1 MPSAPAVFT
10 IPAGQSFVD
19 ALAAGLLRRYAES
32 PDRLAAATVLLPTRR
47 ACRSLQ
53 AAFLRA
59 SGGAPLLLPRLLPLG
74 DLDPDELLFEA
85 PFVGGSEAEAT
96 LPPAISA
103 VQRQLLLASCILT
116 HSRAV
121 SAEAGGNP
129 MSEDQAIRL
138 GAELARL
145 LDQVETEGLDFA
157 ALEGLVSE
165 DYAEHWQITLEFL
178 RIVTEEW
185 PKILESLG
193 CIGPAE
199 RRRRLAEL
207 QAAAWMRRPPADPV
221 IAAGSTGS
229 IPATAELLKTVAG
242 LPQGA
247 VLLPGLDLESD
258 GETWNEIRRDPGH
271 PQYGMA
277 QLLDRLGLDRAAV
290 EPWTEDPGAKAG
302 VPQVD
307 PARARFAN
315 LALRPPG
322 ATARWHE
329 EKADD
334 FAAALDGVRRVDCA
348 DPGEEALVI
357 ALLLRR
363 EIQQPARTAALITP
377 DRDLARRV
385 AANLKRWGVEV
396 DDSAGRSLAN
406 TPPGV
411 FLRLTAAM
419 AAERFAPVALLAA
432 LKHPLAAG
440 GQAPAAFRRNVRA
453 LERAVLRGARPSA
466 GLGGLRKALVEAE
479 AGAGL
484 LKWFDRLAAE
494 LAPFVE
500 ALGDGPDDRGGGDAT
515 RLSDLVEAHLAAAE
529 ALAASDKESGA
540 ERLWA
545 GDAGEAAAAFAAE
558 LREAAL
564 ATPVS
569 KGLHYPA
576 ALEALMAGRAVRPR
590 YGLHPRVSIL
600 GPLEARLQHADVLV
614 LGGLNEGTWP
624 AEVDP
629 GPWLSRP
636 MQSAFGLPL
645 PERRI
650 GLAAHDFFQG
660 FCAPRV
666 YLTRADRVEGAPT
679 VPARWLRRI
688 DALREGLGLTADLHG
703 EEKQLKAWAQA
714 LDAPAEIVPVKQP
727 LPCPPVEARP
737 RRLSV
742 TRIETWMGDPYALY
756 AREILRL
763 KPLDPLDADPG
774 AAERGTLVHAA
785 LERFLEAFPDE
796 LPADALDRLMEIGAE
811 VFHPISAKPGAFA
824 FWWPRFRRVARWF
837 LAEEQTRRPAIAESF
852 VEVTGELVID
862 APHAPFILTAKAD
875 RIDRMSDGA
884 LEIIDYK
891 TGAPPE
897 KKKVD
902 RGFAPQLPLEAAI
915 AMAGGFEGLPRGPV
929 GSLAFWRL
937 SGGTPP
943 GEVLPASKA
952 DPAALAAQALEGL
965 KRLVAEFDDPQTP
978 YACRPRPELAPRFN
992 DYEHLSRLA
1001 EWAVGPDES

>member
-1 MPSAPAVFT
+1 MSSAQAVFT

-19 ALAAGLLRRYAES
+19 ALASGLLRRFADS
-32 PDRLAAATVLLPTRR
+32 PERLAATTVLLPTRR
-47 ACRSLQ
+47 ACRALQ

-59 SGGAPLLLPRLLPLG
+59 SAGQALLLPRLLPLG
-74 DLDPDELLFEA
+74 DLDPEELLFES
-85 PFVGGSEAEAT
+85 PFLGGSSAEAE

-103 VQRQLLLASCILT
+103 VERQLLLAACILR

-121 SAEAGGNP
+121 SAAAGLTE

-138 GAELARL
+138 AAELARL
-145 LDQVETEGLDFA
+145 IDQVETEGLDFA
-157 ALEGLVSE
+157 VLQDLVPE
-165 DYAEHWQITLEFL
+165 DYAAHWQITLEFL
-178 RIVTEEW
+178 AIVTEVW
-185 PKILESLG
+185 PKILADMG

-207 QAAAWMRRPPADPV
+207 QAAAWRRRPPADPV

-242 LPQGA
+242 LRQGS
-247 VLLPGLDLESD
+247 VILPGLDLESD
-258 GETWNEIRRDPGH
+258 AATWDEVRRDPGH
-271 PQYGMA
+271 PQHGMA

-290 EPWTEDPGAKAG
+290 APWTAG
-302 VPQVD
+302 SVPEVD

-315 LALRPPG
+315 LALRPAQ

-329 EKADD
+329 AADGKVR
-334 FAAALDGVRRVDCA
+334 AAFEEALQGVRRVDCA

-363 EIQQPARTAALITP
+363 QVEEAGRTAALITP
-377 DRDLARRV
+377 DRALARRV
-385 AANLKRWGVEV
+385 AGALQRWRIEV
-396 DDSAGRSLAN
+396 DDSAGRSLAD

-411 FLRLTAAM
+411 FLRLTAEM
-419 AAERFAPVALLAA
+419 AAARFAPVELLAA

-440 GQAPAAFRRNVRA
+440 GRAPAAFRRAVRA
-453 LERAVLRGARPSA
+453 LERAVLRGARPA
-466 GLGGLRKALVEAE
+466 PGLDGLRRALVESSAADDLHGWFEDFADRVAPFAE
-479 AGAGL
+479 ALDGA
-484 LKWFDRLAAE
+484 AAQLGE
-494 LAPFVE
+494 LV
-500 ALGDGPDDRGGGDAT
+500 D
-515 RLSDLVEAHLAAAE
+515 AHLAAAE
-529 ALAASDKESGA
+529 ALAASDAESGA
-540 ERLWA
+540 ARLWA
-545 GDAGEAAAAFAAE
+545 GDAGEAAAVFAGE
-558 LREAAL
+558 LRAAAA

-569 KGLHYPA
+569 RGLHYPA
-576 ALEALMAGRAVRPR
+576 ALEALLAGRAVRPR
-590 YGLHPRVSIL
+590 YGLHPRVAIL
-600 GPLEARLQHADVLV
+600 GPLEARLQHADLLV

-636 MQSAFGLPL
+636 MQTQFGLPL

-666 YLTRADRVEGAPT
+666 YLTRAERVEGTPS

-688 DALREGLGLTADLHG
+688 DALREGLALKADLHG
-703 EEKQLKAWAQA
+703 EQAQLRAWAEA
-714 LDAPAEIVPVKQP
+714 LDRPAETLRLAAP
-727 LPCPPVEARP
+727 LPRPPLAARP
-737 RRLSV
+737 RELSV

-785 LERFLEAFPDE
+785 LERFLKAFPDA
-796 LPADALDRLMEIGAE
+796 LPADALDRLIEIGGA
-811 VFHPISAKPGAFA
+811 VFHPIRVKPGAFA
-824 FWWPRFRRVARWF
+824 FWWPRFLRVAAWF
-837 LAEEQTRRPAIAESF
+837 VAEEQARRGGLAGSC
-852 VEVTGELVID
+852 VEISGALTFE
-862 APHAPFILTAKAD
+862 APGGAFTLTAKAD
-875 RIDRMSDGA
+875 RIDRRADGT
-884 LEIIDYK
+884 LEIVDYK
-891 TGAPPE
+891 TGAPPD

-902 RGFAPQLPLEAAI
+902 RGYAPQLPLEAAI
-915 AMAGGFEGLPRGPV
+915 AAAGGFEGLPAAPV
-929 GSLAFWRL
+929 GSLVFWRL

-952 DPAALAAQALEGL
+952 DPQTLAAEALAGL
-965 KRLVAEFDDPQTP
+965 KRLVAEFDDATTP
-978 YACRPRPELAPRFN
+978 YACRPRADLAPRFS
-992 DYEHLSRLA
+992 DYDHLSRLA
-1001 EWAVGPDES
+1001 EWAVGSDET

>member
-1 MPSAPAVFT
+1 MPAAPAVFT
-10 IPAGQSFVD
+10 IPAGQPFVD
-19 ALAAGLLRRYAES
+19 ALAAGLLRRYGDS

-74 DLDPDELLFEA
+74 DLDPEELLFEA
-85 PFVGGSEAEAT
+85 SFLGGEAEAA

-121 SAEAGGNP
+121 AAEAGSRP

-157 ALEGLVSE
+157 ALAGLVPE
-165 DYAEHWQITLEFL
+165 DYAGHWQITLEFL
-178 RIVTEEW
+178 TIVTEEW
-185 PKILESLG
+185 PKILEALG

-207 QAAAWMRRPPADPV
+207 QAAAWARRPPADPV

-258 GETWNEIRRDPGH
+258 AETWNEIRRDPSH
-271 PQYGMA
+271 PQHGMA
-277 QLLDRLGLDRAAV
+277 QLLDRLGIGRDAV
-290 EPWTEDPGAKAG
+290 TPWERDS

-307 PARARFAN
+307 AARARFAD

-322 ATARWHE
+322 ATARWHQE
-329 EKADD
+329 NAGD
-334 FAAALDGVRRVDCA
+334 FAAALDGVQRVDCA

-357 ALLLRR
+357 SLLLRR
-363 EIQQPARTAALITP
+363 RVETPATTAALVTP

-385 AANLKRWGVEV
+385 ATNLKRWGIEV

-440 GQAPAAFRRNVRA
+440 GEAPAAFRRHVRT
-453 LERAVLRGARPSA
+453 LELAVLRGARPAA
-466 GLGGLRKALVEAE
+466 GLDGLRKALVEA
-479 AGAGL
+479 GADKGL

-500 ALGDGPDDRGGGDAT
+500 ALGGGSGERRRGEAT
-515 RLSDLVEAHLAAAE
+515 RLSDLVDAHLAAAE

-590 YGLHPRVSIL
+590 YGLHPRVAIL

-624 AEVDP
+624 AAVDP

-636 MQSAFGLPL
+636 MQTAFGLPL

-666 YLTRADRVEGAPT
+666 YLIRAERAEGAPT

-688 DALREGLGLTADLHG
+688 DALREGLGLAADLHA
-703 EEKQLKAWAQA
+703 EETQLKAWAAA
-714 LDAPAEIVPVKQP
+714 LDAPAAVVPQPPP

-737 RRLSV
+737 RKLSV

-763 KPLDPLDADPG
+763 RPLDPLDADPG

-785 LERFLEAFPDE
+785 LERFLEEFPGKP
-796 LPADALDRLMEIGAE
+796 PANAHERLIEIGAD
-811 VFHPISAKPGAFA
+811 VFQVISAKPGVFA
-824 FWWPRFRRVARWF
+824 FWWPRFLRVARWF
-837 LAEEQTRRPAIAESF
+837 LSEEQARRPAVAGSF
-852 VEVTGELVID
+852 VEVTGELVIEV
-862 APHAPFILTAKAD
+862 PHAPFILTAKAD
-875 RIDRMSDGA
+875 RIDRMTDGS

-891 TGAPPE
+891 TGAPPD

-915 AMAGGFEGLPRGPV
+915 ALAGGFEGLPQGPV

-943 GEVLPASKA
+943 GEVQAASKS

-965 KRLVAEFDDPQTP
+965 QRLVAEFDNPATP

-992 DYEHLSRLA
+992 DYDHLSRLA
-1001 EWAVGPDES
+1001 EWAVGPEDS

>member
-1 MPSAPAVFT
+1 MSRAPAIFT

-19 ALAAGLLRRYAES
+19 ALAAGLLRRHADSPES
-32 PDRLAAATVLLPTRR
+32 LAAATVLLPTRR

-53 AAFLRA
+53 QAFLRA

-85 PFVGGSEAEAT
+85 PSFAGAGEAR
-96 LPPAISA
+96 LPPAISG
-103 VQRQLLLASCILT
+103 VQRQLLLASCILG
-116 HSRAV
+116 HSRAL
-121 SAEAGGNP
+121 ADETGGA
-129 MSEDQAIRL
+129 MLSEDQAIRL
-138 GAELARL
+138 AGELARL

-157 ALEGLVSE
+157 ALKDLVPE
-165 DYAEHWQITLEFL
+165 DYAAHWQITLEFL

-185 PKILESLG
+185 PKILEGLG
-193 CIGPAE
+193 CVGPAE

-207 QAAAWMRRPPADPV
+207 QSAAWRARPPAAPV

-229 IPATAELLKTVAG
+229 IPATAELLRTIAG

-247 VLLPGLDLESD
+247 VVLPGLDLESD
-258 GETWNEIRRDPGH
+258 AEIWSEIRRDPGH
-271 PQYGMA
+271 PQFGMA
-277 QLLDRLGLDRAAV
+277 QLLERLGVDRAAV
-290 EPWTEDPGAKAG
+290 GLWAEGD

-307 PARARFAN
+307 EGRARFAN

-322 ATARWHE
+322 GTARWHAA
-329 EKADD
+329 KSDAFD
-334 FAAALDGVRRVDCA
+334 AALAGVQRVDCA

-363 EIQQPARTAALITP
+363 QVEQPGATAALVTP

-385 AANLKRWGVEV
+385 AVNLQRWRIEV

-440 GQAPAAFRRNVRA
+440 GQAPAAFRRRVRA
-453 LERAVLRGARPSA
+453 LELAVLRGARPAA
-466 GLGGLRKALVEAE
+466 GLEGLRKALTEAE
-479 AGAGL
+479 ASSEL
-484 LKWFDRLAAE
+484 LAWFDGLAKE
-494 LAPFVE
+494 LAPFAE
-500 ALGDGPDDRGGGDAT
+500 ALEGKAE
-515 RLSDLVEAHLAAAE
+515 RLSDLVAAHLAAAE
-529 ALAASDKESGA
+529 RLAASDSESGA

-545 GDAGEAAAAFAAE
+545 GDAGEAAAAFASE
-558 LREAAL
+558 LAEAAL
-564 ATPVS
+564 ATPVTRS
-569 KGLHYPA
+569 LHYPA

-590 YGLHPRVSIL
+590 YGLHPRVAIL
-600 GPLEARLQHADVLV
+600 GPLEARLQHADLLI

-650 GLAAHDFFQG
+650 GLAAHDFFQA

-666 YLTRADRVEGAPT
+666 YLTRAQRVEGAPT

-688 DALREGLGLTADLHG
+688 DALRDGLGLDADLHR
-703 EEKQLKAWAQA
+703 EEVTLRAWAAA
-714 LDAPAEIVPVKQP
+714 LDAPRESIRIGEP
-727 LPCPPVEARP
+727 LPRPPLAARP
-737 RRLSV
+737 RKLSV

-756 AREILRL
+756 AREILKL
-763 KPLDPLDADPG
+763 HPLDPLDADPG
-774 AAERGTLVHAA
+774 AAERGTLVHEA
-785 LERFLEAFPDE
+785 LEQFLTQHPKA
-796 LPADALDRLMEIGAE
+796 LPADALERLLEIGAA
-811 VFHPISAKPGAFA
+811 VFHPIRAKPGAFA
-824 FWWPRFRRVARWF
+824 FWWPRFRRVAQWF
-837 LAEEQTRRPAIAESF
+837 LAEEQARRADIAESF
-852 VEVTGELVID
+852 VEIQGALELD
-862 APHAPFILTAKAD
+862 APHGPFTLTAKAD
-875 RIDRMSDGA
+875 RIDRRRDGT

-915 AMAGGFEGLPRGPV
+915 AAAGGFTGLPKGPV
-929 GSLAFWRL
+929 GALTFWRL

-943 GEVLPASKA
+943 GEIQAASNA
-952 DPAALAAQALEGL
+952 DPEKLAAEALEGL
-965 KRLVAEFDDPQTP
+965 KRLVASFDDPTTP
-978 YACRPRPELAPRFN
+978 YACQPRPELAPRFN
-992 DYEHLSRLA
+992 DYEHLSRIA
-1001 EWAVGPDES
+1001 EWSAGGDDA

>member
-1 MPSAPAVFT
+1 MSAAPAVFT

-19 ALAAGLLRRYAES
+19 ALAAGLLRRYSDS
-32 PDRLAAATVLLPTRR
+32 PDQLAAATVLLPTRR

-59 SGGAPLLLPRLLPLG
+59 SQGAPLLLPRLLPLG
-74 DLDPDELLFEA
+74 DLDPEELLFEA
-85 PFVGGSEAEAT
+85 PFIGGSEAEAT

-103 VQRQLLLASCILT
+103 VQRQLLLASCILS
-116 HSRAV
+116 HGRARAAETAA
-121 SAEAGGNP
+121 SA

-157 ALEGLVSE
+157 ALEGLVPE
-165 DYAEHWQITLEFL
+165 DYAEHWQITLQFL
-178 RIVTEEW
+178 TIVTEEW
-185 PKILESLG
+185 PKILATLG

-207 QAAAWMRRPPADPV
+207 QAAAWMRRPPSDPV

-229 IPATAELLKTVAG
+229 IPATAELLRTVAG
-242 LPQGA
+242 LPQGG
-247 VLLPGLDLESD
+247 VLLPGLDLDSD
-258 GETWNEIRRDPGH
+258 AETWNEIRRDPGH
-271 PQYGMA
+271 PQHGMA

-290 EPWTEDPGAKAG
+290 KLWTEDPEGEER

-315 LALRPPG
+315 LALRPPR

-329 EKADD
+329 EDAGD
-334 FAAALDGVRRVDCA
+334 FAAALDGVQRVDCA

-363 EIQQPARTAALITP
+363 QVEQPASTAALITP

-385 AANLKRWGVEV
+385 ATNLQRWKIEV
-396 DDSAGRSLAN
+396 DDSAGRGLAN

-419 AAERFAPVALLAA
+419 AGERFAPVALLAA

-440 GQAPAAFRRNVRA
+440 GQAPSAFRRNVRA
-453 LERAVLRGARPSA
+453 LERAVLRGARPA
-466 GLGGLRKALVEAE
+466 PGLDGLRQALVEVA
-479 AGAGL
+479 APDGL
-484 LKWFDRLAAE
+484 LTWFDRLAAE

-500 ALGDGPDDRGGGDAT
+500 ALGDGPDHRGAGDAK
-515 RLSDLVEAHLAAAE
+515 RLSDLVEAHLAATE
-529 ALAASDKESGA
+529 ALAASDSESGA

-545 GDAGEAAAAFAAE
+545 GDAGEAAAAFANE

-590 YGLHPRVSIL
+590 YGLHPRVAIL

-650 GLAAHDFFQG
+650 GLAAHDFYEG

-666 YLTRADRVEGAPT
+666 YLTRAERVEGAPT

-688 DALREGLGLTADLHG
+688 DALRDGLGLEADLHQ
-703 EEKQLKAWAQA
+703 EEAQLKAWAEA
-714 LDAPAEIVPVKQP
+714 LDKPAKVQPLTAP
-727 LPCPPVEARP
+727 LPCPPVAARP
-737 RRLSV
+737 RELSV

-763 KPLDPLDADPG
+763 RPLDPLDADPG
-774 AAERGTLVHAA
+774 AAERGTLVHEA
-785 LERFLEAFPDE
+785 LERFLVEYPDA
-796 LPADALDRLMEIGAE
+796 LPPDALDRLIEIGAE
-811 VFHPISAKPGAFA
+811 VFHPIRAKPGAFA
-824 FWWPRFRRVARWF
+824 FWWPRFRRVTRWF
-837 LAEEQTRRPAIAESF
+837 LAEEQARRGGIAESF
-852 VEVTGELVID
+852 VEITGKLSFE
-862 APHAPFILTAKAD
+862 APGGTFTLTAKAD

-915 AMAGGFEGLPRGPV
+915 ALAGGFEGLPQSPV
-929 GSLAFWRL
+929 GGLAFWRL

-943 GEVLPASKA
+943 GEVQPASRTA
-952 DPAALAAQALEGL
+952 PAELAAQALEGL
-965 KRLVAEFDDPQTP
+965 KRLVAEFDNPATP
-978 YACRPRPELAPRFN
+978 YACRPRPEMAPRFS
-992 DYEHLSRLA
+992 DYDHLSRLA

>member
-1 MPSAPAVFT
+1 MPAAPAVFT

-59 SGGAPLLLPRLLPLG
+59 SGGAPLLLPRMLPLG
-74 DLDPDELLFEA
+74 DLDPEELLFEA
-85 PFVGGSEAEAT
+85 PFTGGEGEAN

-103 VQRQLLLASCILT
+103 VQRQLLLASCILA

-121 SAEAGGNP
+121 TAETGGTP

-138 GAELARL
+138 GGELARL

-157 ALEGLVSE
+157 ALEGLVPE
-165 DYAEHWQITLEFL
+165 DYAAHWQITLEFL
-178 RIVTEEW
+178 SIVTEEW
-185 PKILESLG
+185 PKLLAGLG

-207 QAAAWMRRPPADPV
+207 QAAAWQRKPPQDPV

-242 LPQGA
+242 LPQGN
-247 VLLPGLDLESD
+247 VVLPGLDLESD
-258 GETWNEIRRDPGH
+258 AETWAEIGRDPGH

-277 QLLDRLGLDRAAV
+277 QLLERLGLDRTRV
-290 EPWTEDPGAKAG
+290 RLWTEEG

-307 PARARFAN
+307 PARVRFAN
-315 LALRPPG
+315 LALRPAG
-322 ATARWHE
+322 ATARWHL
-329 EKADD
+329 EKAEDY
-334 FAAALDGVRRVDCA
+334 AAALAGVQRVDCA

-363 EIQQPARTAALITP
+363 QVETPASTAALITP

-385 AANLKRWGVEV
+385 AVNLQRWNIEV

-411 FLRLTAAM
+411 FLRLTADM
-419 AAERFAPVALLAA
+419 AAERFAPLALLAA

-453 LERAVLRGARPSA
+453 LELRVLRGARPAA
-466 GLGGLRKALVEAE
+466 GLEGLRKALVEAE
-479 AGAGL
+479 APAGL
-484 LKWFDRLAAE
+484 LAWFDRLAAG
-494 LAPFVE
+494 LAPFAE
-500 ALGDGPDDRGGGDAT
+500 ALGDAK

-529 ALAASDKESGA
+529 ALAASDSESGA

-569 KGLHYPA
+569 QGLHYPA

-590 YGLHPRVSIL
+590 YGLHPRVAIL
-600 GPLEARLQHADVLV
+600 GPLEARLQHTDLLV

-636 MQSAFGLPL
+636 MQRDFGLPL

-650 GLAAHDFFQG
+650 GLAAHDFFEG
-660 FCAPRV
+660 FCAPKV
-666 YLTRADRVEGAPT
+666 YLTRAERVEGTPT
-679 VPARWLRRI
+679 VAARWLRRI
-688 DALREGLGLTADLHG
+688 DALHDGLGLAADLHA
-703 EEKQLKAWAQA
+703 EETQLKAWAQA
-714 LDAPAEIVPVKQP
+714 LDAPAAVAPISQP

-737 RRLSV
+737 RELSV

-756 AREILRL
+756 ASEILKL

-774 AAERGTLVHAA
+774 AAERGTLVHEA
-785 LERFLEAFPDE
+785 LERFLKETPDR
-796 LPADALDRLMEIGAE
+796 LPADPLERLIEIGGE
-811 VFHPISAKPGAFA
+811 VFHPIRAKPGAFA
-824 FWWPRFRRVARWF
+824 FWWPRFLRVARWF
-837 LAEEQTRRPAIAESF
+837 LAEEQARRPAIAESF
-852 VEVTGELVID
+852 VEITGRLTFQ
-862 APHAPFILTAKAD
+862 APGGAFTLKAKAD
-875 RIDRMSDGA
+875 RIDRRTDGA

-891 TGAPPE
+891 TGAPPD

-915 AMAGGFEGLPRGPV
+915 ALAGGFKGLPEGPV

-943 GEVLPASKA
+943 GEVQPASKA
-952 DPAALAAQALEGL
+952 DPAVLAAQALDGL
-965 KRLVAEFDDPQTP
+965 KRLVAEFDNPDTP
-978 YACRPRPELAPRFN
+978 YACRPRPEMAPRFN
-992 DYEHLSRLA
+992 DYDHLSRLA

>member
-1 MPSAPAVFT
+1 MPSTPAVFT

-74 DLDPDELLFEA
+74 DLDPEELLFEA

-116 HSRAV
+116 HSRVVA
-121 SAEAGGNP
+121 AGAGGSP

-145 LDQVETEGLDFA
+145 LDQVETEGLDFT
-157 ALEGLVSE
+157 ALEGLVPE
-165 DYAEHWQITLEFL
+165 DYAEHWQITLQFL
-178 RIVTEEW
+178 TIVTEEW
-185 PKILESLG
+185 PKILAGLG

-207 QAAAWMRRPPADPV
+207 QAAAWTRRPPADPV

-258 GETWNEIRRDPGH
+258 AETWNEIRRDPGH
-271 PQYGMA
+271 PQHGMA
-277 QLLDRLGLDRAAV
+277 QLLDRLGL
-290 EPWTEDPGAKAG
+290 EPAQVRLWDEDPEVEGG

-322 ATARWHE
+322 ATARWHQE
-329 EKADD
+329 SFADLS
-334 FAAALDGVRRVDCA
+334 APLAGVQRVDCA

-363 EIQQPARTAALITP
+363 QVETPASTAALITP

-385 AANLKRWGVEV
+385 ATNMQRWGIEV
-396 DDSAGRSLAN
+396 DDSAGRSLAD

-440 GQAPAAFRRNVRA
+440 GEAPAAFRRKVRA
-453 LERAVLRGARPSA
+453 LELKVLRGARPAA

-484 LKWFDRLAAE
+484 LDWFDRLAAE
-494 LAPFVE
+494 LAPFVA
-500 ALGDGPDDRGGGDAT
+500 ALGDGPEERGAGDAT
-515 RLSDLVEAHLAAAE
+515 RLSDLVEAHMAAAE
-529 ALAASDKESGA
+529 ALAASDRESGA
-540 ERLWA
+540 ARLWA

-614 LGGLNEGTWP
+614 LGGLNEGAWP

-666 YLTRADRVEGAPT
+666 YLTRAERVEGAPT
-679 VPARWLRRI
+679 VAARWLRRI
-688 DALREGLGLTADLHG
+688 DALREGLGLSADLHG
-703 EEKQLKAWAQA
+703 EEAQLKAWAQA
-714 LDAPAEIVPVKQP
+714 LDAPAGVLPIRQP

-763 KPLDPLDADPG
+763 RPLDPLDADPG
-774 AAERGTLVHAA
+774 AAERGTLVHEA
-785 LERFLEAFPDE
+785 LERFLEEFPGK
-796 LPADALDRLMEIGAE
+796 LPAKAHERLIEIGAE

-824 FWWPRFRRVARWF
+824 FWWPRFLRVAHWF
-837 LAEEQTRRPAIAESF
+837 LAEEQARRPAIAESF
-852 VEVTGELVID
+852 VEVTGSLTLD

-915 AMAGGFEGLPRGPV
+915 AMEGGFEGLPPGPV

-952 DPAALAAQALEGL
+952 DPAVLAAQALEGL
-965 KRLVAEFDDPQTP
+965 KRLVAEFDNPETP

-992 DYEHLSRLA
+992 DYDHLSRLA

>member
-1 MPSAPAVFT
+1 MPAAPAVFT

-19 ALAAGLLRRYAES
+19 ALAAGLLRRHADS

-53 AAFLRA
+53 AAFLRV
-59 SGGAPLLLPRLLPLG
+59 SGGKALLLPRLLPLG
-74 DLDPDELLFEA
+74 DLDPEELLFEA
-85 PFVGGSEAEAT
+85 PFIGGSEAEAS

-103 VQRQLLLASCILT
+103 VQRQLLLASCILS
-116 HSRAV
+116 HSRAS
-121 SAEAGGNP
+121 SADSGAGA

-138 GAELARL
+138 AAELARL

-157 ALEGLVSE
+157 ALRDLVPE
-165 DYAEHWQITLEFL
+165 DYAEHWQITLQFL
-178 RIVTEEW
+178 TIVTEEW
-185 PKILESLG
+185 PKILATLG
-193 CIGPAE
+193 CIGPAD

-207 QAAAWMRRPPADPV
+207 QAAAWRSRPPADPV

-242 LPQGA
+242 LPQGSL
-247 VLLPGLDLESD
+247 LLPGLDLASD
-258 GETWNEIRRDPGH
+258 EATWGEIRRDPGH
-271 PQYGMA
+271 PQHGMA
-277 QLLDRLGLDRAAV
+277 QLLDRLGIDRAAV
-290 EPWTEDPGAKAG
+290 EPWSEEG
-302 VPQVD
+302 VPQVA

-329 EKADD
+329 AKADD
-334 FAAALDGVRRVDCA
+334 FTAALEGVQRVDCA

-363 EIQQPARTAALITP
+363 QVEQLASTAALITP

-385 AANLKRWGVEV
+385 AINLRRWDIEV
-396 DDSAGRSLAN
+396 DDSAGRALTN

-419 AAERFAPVALLAA
+419 VAERFAPVALLAA
-432 LKHPLAAG
+432 LKHPLASG
-440 GQAPAAFRRNVRA
+440 GQAPAAFRRRVRA
-453 LERAVLRGARPSA
+453 LERAVLRGARPA
-466 GLGGLRKALVEAE
+466 PGLDGLRRALVEAQVDE
-479 AGAGL
+479 GL
-484 LKWFDRLAAE
+484 LAWFDRLAGE
-494 LAPFVE
+494 LAPFVA
-500 ALGDGPDDRGGGDAT
+500 ALGEGSGGDAR
-515 RLSDLVEAHLAAAE
+515 RLSDLVEAHLAVAE
-529 ALAASDKESGA
+529 ALAASDSESGA

-545 GDAGEAAAAFAAE
+545 GDAGEAAAAFVSE

-576 ALEALMAGRAVRPR
+576 ALEALMSGRAVRPR

-600 GPLEARLQHADVLV
+600 GPLEARLQHADLLV

-650 GLAAHDFFQG
+650 GLAAHDFFEG

-666 YLTRADRVEGAPT
+666 YLTRAERVEGAPT

-688 DALREGLGLTADLHG
+688 DALRAGLGLEVNLHQ
-703 EEKQLKAWAQA
+703 EEKQLRAWAAA
-714 LDAPAEIVPVKQP
+714 LDQPAEVRPLSAP
-727 LPCPPVEARP
+727 LPRPPVEARP
-737 RRLSV
+737 RVLSV

-763 KPLDPLDADPG
+763 RPLDPLDADPG
-774 AAERGTLVHAA
+774 AAERGTLVHEA
-785 LERFLEAFPDE
+785 LERFLQAYPDS
-796 LPADALDRLMEIGAE
+796 LPADAHDRLIEIGAE
-811 VFHPISAKPGAFA
+811 VFHAIRAKPGAYA
-824 FWWPRFRRVARWF
+824 FWWPRFLRVAGWF
-837 LAEEQTRRPAIAESF
+837 LAEEQARRAAIAESF
-852 VEVTGELVID
+852 VEITGELSFD
-862 APHAPFILTAKAD
+862 APGGPFTLTAKAD
-875 RIDRMSDGA
+875 RIDRMRDGS

-891 TGAPPE
+891 TGAPPDR
-897 KKKVD
+897 KKVD

-915 AMAGGFEGLPRGPV
+915 AAEGGFQGLPPGPV

-943 GEVLPASKA
+943 GEVQAASKA
-952 DPAALAAQALEGL
+952 DPGALATEALEGL
-965 KRLVAEFDDPQTP
+965 KRLVARFDDPQTP
-978 YACRPRPELAPRFN
+978 YACRPRPELAPRFS
-992 DYEHLSRLA
+992 DYDHLSRLA

>member
-19 ALAAGLLRRYAES
+19 ALAAGLLRRTAES
-32 PDRLAAATVLLPTRR
+32 PDRLAVATVLLPTRR

-74 DLDPDELLFEA
+74 DLDPEELLFEA
-85 PFVGGSEAEAT
+85 PFVGGSAAEAT

-121 SAEAGGNP
+121 AAEAGASA

-157 ALEGLVSE
+157 ALQGLVPE

-178 RIVTEEW
+178 TIVTEEW
-185 PKILESLG
+185 PKILAALG

-207 QAAAWMRRPPADPV
+207 QAAAWRRRPPADPV

-247 VLLPGLDLESD
+247 VLLPGLDLD
-258 GETWNEIRRDPGH
+258 CDAETWNEIRRDPGH
-271 PQYGMA
+271 PQHGMA
-277 QLLDRLGLDRAAV
+277 QLLDRLGLDRGAV
-290 EPWTEDPGAKAG
+290 EPWTEDPEAKGG

-329 EKADD
+329 AQAAD
-334 FAAALDGVRRVDCA
+334 FGSALDGVRRADCA

-363 EIQQPARTAALITP
+363 QVAQPASTAALITP

-385 AANLKRWGVEV
+385 AVNLKRWGVEV
-396 DDSAGRSLAN
+396 DDSAGLSLAN

-419 AAERFAPVALLAA
+419 VAERFAPVALLAA

-440 GQAPAAFRRNVRA
+440 GQSPAAFRRKVRA
-453 LERAVLRGARPSA
+453 LELRVLRGARPAA
-466 GLGGLRKALVEAE
+466 GLDGLRKALVG
-479 AGAGL
+479 AGAGEGL
-484 LKWFDRLAAE
+484 VTWFDRLAAE

-500 ALGDGPDDRGGGDAT
+500 ALGDGPDDRGAGDAR

-600 GPLEARLQHADVLV
+600 GPLEARLQHADLLV

-666 YLTRADRVEGAPT
+666 YLTRAERVEGAPT

-688 DALREGLGLTADLHG
+688 DALREGLGLSADLHG
-703 EEKQLKAWAQA
+703 EQAQLKAWAAA
-714 LDAPAEIVPVKQP
+714 LDAPATVAPIKQP

-737 RRLSV
+737 RKLSV

-763 KPLDPLDADPG
+763 RPLDPLDADPG

-785 LERFLEAFPDE
+785 LERFLDAFPDA
-796 LPADALDRLMEIGAE
+796 LPADALDRLLEIGAE

-824 FWWPRFRRVARWF
+824 FWWPRFLRVARWF
-837 LAEEQTRRPAIAESF
+837 LAEEQARRPAIAESF
-852 VEVTGELVID
+852 VEVEGKLTLD

-875 RIDRMSDGA
+875 RIDRMRDGA

-897 KKKVD
+897 KKKVE

-915 AMAGGFEGLPRGPV
+915 ALAGGFEGLPGGPV

-943 GEVLPASKA
+943 GEVLAASRS
-952 DPAALAAQALEGL
+952 DPATLAAQALEGL
-965 KRLVAEFDDPQTP
+965 QRLVAEFDNPKTP

-992 DYEHLSRLA
+992 DYDHLSRLA